1 MILGWTLCPPQYHRS
16 WEGLASETIMYSYYA
31 ATSVGIRFPMIVPS
45 FITILQLVQ
54 MIIGTTVNLTTFAHH
69 FLAQLILLQLYP
81 VQ

>member
-1 MILGWTLCPPQYHRS
+1 MILGQTLCPPQYHRS
-16 WEGLASETIMYSYYA
+16 WEGLASETIMYLYYG

-54 MIIGTTVNLTTFAHH
+54 MIIGTTVNLIAFAH
-69 FLAQLILLQLYP
+69 FLTQLILLQLYL